1 MRKILLMSSA
11 LVVSGL
17 LSGVADAACI
27 QTPTC
32 SSLGYTSSSSC
43 TGGTKCPFGNAWNCT
58 GPNNTTEIKN
68 IKNEITNIKNRI
80 TKLENN
86 SGSGSGTGSG
96 SGAGG
101 YSQACS
107 GCQVG
112 DLYNGSSCY
121 SFLLITTVGGYFVYE
136 KENGKC
142 KAMSLKESE
151 SMTVDYLKGGI
162 VETDKA
168 GEMICRLFNMV
179 TPKLSINSYFNVGYH
194 DSWSVPGIYEGNDGK
209 IHLSGSLT
217 VYRSCSRANTKDFNY
232 EGDEVGVEQY
242 LSQFRMPK
250 MITF

>member
-27 QTPTC
+27 QTPSC
-32 SSLGYTSSSSC
+32 SSLGYESTSAC
-43 TGGTKCPFGNAWNCT
+43 EGGLKCPFGNAWNCT
-58 GPNNTTEIKN
+58 GPNNTTEINKL
-68 IKNEITNIKNRI
+68 KTEITNIKKKI
-80 TKLENN
+80 TELENN
-86 SGSGSGTGSG
+86 SGSG
-96 SGAGG
+96 G
-101 YSQACS
+101 YSQACI

-112 DLYNGSSCY
+112 DLYNGSNCY
-121 SFLLITTVGGYFVYE
+121 NFSLITTDRGYFVYE

-142 KAMSLKESE
+142 KAMSLQESE

-162 VETDKA
+162 VETEKA
-168 GEMICRLFNMV
+168 GEMICSLLNMV

-194 DSWSVPGIYEGNDGK
+194 DSWSVPNIYEGNDGK

-217 VYRSCSRANTKDFNY
+217 VYRSCSKSSTRIFRYD
-232 EGDEVGVEQY
+232 GDEVGVEQY
-242 LSQFRMPK
+242 LSQFGMPK

>member
-17 LSGVADAACI
+17 LSGAAEAACI
-27 QTPTC
+27 QTPSC
-32 SSLGYTSSSSC
+32 SSLGYESTSAC
-43 TGGTKCPFGNAWNCT
+43 EGGLKCPFGNAWNCT
-58 GPNNTTEIKN
+58 GPNNTTEINKL
-68 IKNEITNIKNRI
+68 KTEITNIKKKI
-80 TKLENN
+80 TELENN
-86 SGSGSGTGSG
+86 SGSG
-96 SGAGG
+96 G
-101 YSQACS
+101 YSQACI

-112 DLYNGSSCY
+112 DLYNGSNCY
-121 SFLLITTVGGYFVYE
+121 SFSLVTTDGGYFVYE

-142 KAMSLKESE
+142 KAMSLQESE

-168 GEMICRLFNMV
+168 GEMICRLFNIV
-179 TPKLSINSYFNVGYH
+179 NPNHINSIFNVGYY

-217 VYRSCSRANTKDFNY
+217 VYRSCSRANTKNFNY